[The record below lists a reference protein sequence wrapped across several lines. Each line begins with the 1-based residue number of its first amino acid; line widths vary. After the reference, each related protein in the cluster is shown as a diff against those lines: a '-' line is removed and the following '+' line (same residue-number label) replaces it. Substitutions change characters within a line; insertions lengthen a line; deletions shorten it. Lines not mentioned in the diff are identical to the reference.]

1 MSGTRERSSR
11 YHGGLRYKAGIIFLL
26 FLYADF
32 QENDTFQGKFSILY
46 LKNIQEEK
54 LMITGNM
61 ILIENKKIYMSI
73 PFCGDMEPEANGKF
87 AYYLLQHLDSKG
99 ELKNA
104 VAKLDSL
111 KYNYAKRGFN
121 TRILEELDELDF
133 ARQYNSIFGSKY
145 LYIKNADTKNHVIVD
160 ADGKEHDIAP
170 DEIQVWYTGR
180 LVCTDVSKLT
190 LSKSETA
197 AVRL

>member
-1 MSGTRERSSR
+1 MT
-11 YHGGLRYKAGIIFLL
+11 
-26 FLYADF
+26 
-32 QENDTFQGKFSILY
+32 
-46 LKNIQEEK
+46 
-54 LMITGNM
+54 TGNM

-160 ADGKEHDIAP
+160 ANSKEHDIAP
-170 DEIQVWYTGR
+170 DEIQVWYTGK
-180 LVCTDVSKLT
+180 LVCADVSKLT
-190 LSKSETA
+190 LSESETA

>member
-1 MSGTRERSSR
+1 MMT
-11 YHGGLRYKAGIIFLL
+11 
-26 FLYADF
+26 
-32 QENDTFQGKFSILY
+32 
-46 LKNIQEEK
+46 
-54 LMITGNM
+54 TGNL
-61 ILIENKKIYMSI
+61 ILIDDKKIYMPI
-73 PFCGDMEPEANGKF
+73 PFCGDMEPENNGRF

-104 VAKLDSL
+104 VAKLDGL

-145 LYIKNADTKNHVIVD
+145 LYIKNADTKSHVIID
-160 ADGKEHDIAP
+160 TNGKEHDIEP
-170 DEIQVWYTGR
+170 DEIQVWHTSM
-180 LVCTDVSKLT
+180 LVCVDTSKLT
-190 LSKSETA
+190 LSESEAA

>member
-1 MSGTRERSSR
+1 MT
-11 YHGGLRYKAGIIFLL
+11 
-26 FLYADF
+26 
-32 QENDTFQGKFSILY
+32 
-46 LKNIQEEK
+46 
-54 LMITGNM
+54 TGNM
-61 ILIENKKIYMSI
+61 ILIDDKKIYMSI
-73 PFCGDMEPEANGKF
+73 PFCGDMEPESNGRF
-87 AYYLLQHLDSKG
+87 AYYLLQRLDSKG

-104 VAKLDSL
+104 VTKLDSL

-170 DEIQVWYTGR
+170 DEIQVWHTGM
-180 LVCTDVSKLT
+180 LVCMDTSKLI
-190 LSKSETA
+190 LSESETA

>member
-1 MSGTRERSSR
+1 
-11 YHGGLRYKAGIIFLL
+11 
-26 FLYADF
+26 
-32 QENDTFQGKFSILY
+32 
-46 LKNIQEEK
+46 
-54 LMITGNM
+54 MITGNM

-73 PFCGDMEPEANGKF
+73 PFCGDMEPEANGRF

-160 ADGKEHDIAP
+160 ADGKEHDIALIENRVVMP
-170 DEIQVWYTGR
+170 GEGKVGSSREARIFLGHGSS
-180 LVCTDVSKLT
+180 SKLI
-190 LSKSETA
+190 
-197 AVRL
+197 

>member
-1 MSGTRERSSR
+1 MT
-11 YHGGLRYKAGIIFLL
+11 
-26 FLYADF
+26 
-32 QENDTFQGKFSILY
+32 
-46 LKNIQEEK
+46 
-54 LMITGNM
+54 TGNM

-111 KYNYAKRGFN
+111 K
-121 TRILEELDELDF
+121 LDELDF

-160 ADGKEHDIAP
+160 ADSKEHDIAP
-170 DEIQVWYTGR
+170 DEIQVWYTGK
-180 LVCTDVSKLT
+180 LVCADVSKLT
-190 LSKSETA
+190 LSESETA

>member
-1 MSGTRERSSR
+1 
-11 YHGGLRYKAGIIFLL
+11 
-26 FLYADF
+26 
-32 QENDTFQGKFSILY
+32 
-46 LKNIQEEK
+46 
-54 LMITGNM
+54 MITGNM

-73 PFCGDMEPEANGKF
+73 PFCGDMEPEANGRF

-180 LVCTDVSKLT
+180 LVCTDAVSYTHLT
-190 LSKSETA
+190 LPTTER
-197 AVRL
+197 V

>member
-1 MSGTRERSSR
+1 MCRFSGKR
-11 YHGGLRYKAGIIFLL
+11 YVSGKIQHIVSGKYTGGKSNDNRKHDTYRK
-26 FLYADF
+26 
-32 QENDTFQGKFSILY
+32 QEN
-46 LKNIQEEK
+46 
-54 LMITGNM
+54 
-61 ILIENKKIYMSI
+61 
-73 PFCGDMEPEANGKF
+73 
-87 AYYLLQHLDSKG
+87 LDSKG

-160 ADGKEHDIAP
+160 ADSKEHDIAP
-170 DEIQVWYTGR
+170 DEIQVWYTGK
-180 LVCTDVSKLT
+180 LVCADVSKLT
-190 LSKSETA
+190 LSESETA

>member
-1 MSGTRERSSR
+1 
-11 YHGGLRYKAGIIFLL
+11 
-26 FLYADF
+26 
-32 QENDTFQGKFSILY
+32 
-46 LKNIQEEK
+46 
-54 LMITGNM
+54 MITGNM

-73 PFCGDMEPEANGKF
+73 PFCGDMEPEANGRF

-170 DEIQVWYTGR
+170 DEI
-180 LVCTDVSKLT
+180 
-190 LSKSETA
+190 
-197 AVRL
+197 

>member
-1 MSGTRERSSR
+1 
-11 YHGGLRYKAGIIFLL
+11 
-26 FLYADF
+26 
-32 QENDTFQGKFSILY
+32 
-46 LKNIQEEK
+46 
-54 LMITGNM
+54 MITGNM

-73 PFCGDMEPEANGKF
+73 PFCGDMEPEANGRF

-111 KYNYAKRGFN
+111 KYNYAKRGVN

-190 LSKSETA
+190 LSEPETA